1 MYSCKD
7 CKSEDVEVKAWWNP
21 NTSRHVEMI
30 EYEDGYCHGCNA
42 TRAIVVE
49 GISSEASLRS
59 TKEPLKGDSTTDLKK
74 EIESLESKLEDL
86 TSVVE
91 LIDDKVDELDDYT
104 NKSTDFED
112 RVLDIFSKAL
122 KDTVIRL
129 T

>member
-49 GISSEASLRS
+49 GIS
-59 TKEPLKGDSTTDLKK
+59 KEPLKGDSTTDLKK

-86 TSVVE
+86 TSVVG

>member
-30 EYEDGYCHGCNA
+30 EYEDGYCHSCNA

-49 GISSEASLRS
+49 GI
-59 TKEPLKGDSTTDLKK
+59 TKEPVKKGSKDTDLKK

-86 TSVVE
+86 TSVVG

-129 T
+129 R

>member
-49 GISSEASLRS
+49 GIS
-59 TKEPLKGDSTTDLKK
+59 KEPLKGDSTTDLKK

-112 RVLDIFSKAL
+112 RVLDIFSEAI

-129 T
+129 VR